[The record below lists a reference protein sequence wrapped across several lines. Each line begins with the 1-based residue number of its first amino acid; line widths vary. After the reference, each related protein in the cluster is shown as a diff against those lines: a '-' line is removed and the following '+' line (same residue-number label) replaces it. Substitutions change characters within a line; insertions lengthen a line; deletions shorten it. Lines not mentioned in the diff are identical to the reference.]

1 MKILLLEDD
10 KLLNDAICR
19 YLHAKGHSVTE
30 FRDGLQALDVL
41 KKEQYDLLILDISV
55 PGIDGFT
62 LLEEL
67 QQLRIVTPVI
77 FISAIVDIED
87 ISRAFDLGCHDYL
100 KKPFHLKELVLRI
113 DKILQTRYDSQA
125 HVRLS
130 QNYSFDSEK
139 SQLYFQ
145 NEVQIL
151 SKRQLEIIELLA
163 RNRSRIVTYD
173 MFRDYVYDDFMID
186 VGTIRAE
193 VNRLKKVLKEDIII
207 NIRGIGY
214 MIERPK

>member
-19 YLHAKGHSVTE
+19 YLHAKGHDTTG
-30 FRDGLQALDVL
+30 FRNGLEVL
-41 KKEQYDLLILDISV
+41 EVLQNEQYDLLILDISV
-55 PGIDGFT
+55 PGIDGLT
-62 LLEEL
+62 LLEKL
-67 QQLRIVTPVI
+67 QRFRVTAPVI

-100 KKPFHLKELVLRI
+100 KKPFHLKELALRI
-113 DKILQTRYDSQA
+113 DKILQTHYVAQA

-130 QNYSFDSEK
+130 VNYSFDSEK

-163 RNRSRIVTYD
+163 RNRSRVVTYD
-173 MFRDYVYDDFMID
+173 MFRDYVYGDDMID